1 MVAEALPKCPEAP
14 LVLGLQPAALIDN
27 VAPVDWSLLDQIPGD
42 RGGSIAVQKDELEH
56 MLKELDAHI
65 SVAPLKKMAGGSVTN
80 TVRGLSVGFGVATGI
95 IGAYGDD
102 EQGQLFVSN
111 MGFSGVSISRLR
123 KKKGSTAQCV
133 CLVDDSGNRTMRPC
147 LSSAVKIQ
155 ADELSKEDFTGS
167 KVGSLAPLISL
178 CH

>member
-1 MVAEALPKCPEAP
+1 
-14 LVLGLQPAALIDN
+14 
-27 VAPVDWSLLDQIPGD
+27 
-42 RGGSIAVQKDELEH
+42 VQKDELEH

-123 KKKGSTAQCV
+123 KKKGSTAQV
-133 CLVDDSGNRTMRPC
+133 CFVKLLNFA
-147 LSSAVKIQ
+147 SS
-155 ADELSKEDFTGS
+155 LLGR
-167 KVGSLAPLISL
+167 VGFDW
-178 CH
+178 CCFF